1 MNLMITGACGH
12 IGSYLALHLSK
23 IKKFKKIYLIDNL
36 VSSKIN
42 SLLKIKKNKIFF
54 KKIDVSKTGSLN
66 SIKNID
72 TIIHCASLTNAEGS
86 FKIKRLMYK
95 NNVNCMKNVINYCI
109 KKKINLLHL
118 SSTSVY
124 GSQESTVYEDDKRFI
139 NPQSPYAKIKILE
152 EKLLKKYNKKIRY
165 ITLRLGT
172 IAGVSPGMR
181 FHTAVNKFCLNV
193 SLNEKIHVYQTAYN
207 QYRPY
212 LSLKT
217 ALDCFKFLIS
227 KNVYNNNT
235 YNLLS
240 KNYTVKQIISLIKKN
255 KKKLKIKFVKTK
267 IMNQLSYKV
276 DNTKLSRFGFK
287 SKNYIPKDIKE
298 TLTALNFKKNEV

>member
-12 IGSYLALHLSK
+12 IGSYLALHFSK

-42 SLLKIKKNKIFF
+42 SLLSIKKNKILF
-54 KKIDVSKTGSLN
+54 KNVDVSKIGSLN

-86 FKIKRLMYK
+86 FKIKKLMYK
-95 NNVNCMKNVINYCI
+95 NNVNCMKNIINYCI
-109 KKKINLLHL
+109 KKKTNLLHL

-124 GSQESTVYEDDKRFI
+124 GSQESIVYEDNNKFI

-152 EKLLKKYNKKIRY
+152 EKLLKKYNKKLKF

-181 FHTAVNKFCLNV
+181 FHTAVNKFCLNA
-193 SLNEKIHVYQTAYN
+193 SMNEKINVYQTAYN

-217 ALDCFKFLIS
+217 ALDCFKFLMN
-227 KNVYNNNT
+227 KKVYNNNT

-240 KNYTVKQIISLIKKN
+240 KNYTVKQIISIIRKN
-255 KKKLKIKFVKTK
+255 KKRLKIRFVKTK

-276 DNTKLSRFGFK
+276 DNKKLSRFGFK
-287 SKNYIPKDIKE
+287 TKNYIPKDIKE
-298 TLTALNFKKNEV
+298 TLKALNFEKR